1 MQWLQ
6 AFPWSRRETNRDRS
20 GTGARGETIVPPKP
34 LKYVMASNTPRGLPM
49 NESTPPLAESEPDVE
64 LTTEEVDKVAGGFNP
79 QPDPPGR
86 Q

>member
-1 MQWLQ
+1 
-6 AFPWSRRETNRDRS
+6 
-20 GTGARGETIVPPKP
+20 
-34 LKYVMASNTPRGLPM
+34 M